1 MAPELLGQDYD
12 SKVDVW
18 SLGVISFMLLSSSM
32 PFYGKDRVQVI
43 KRIIRGK
50 FQFTS
55 KRWRNISTA
64 AKGFVERLLRTDP
77 EERPTAEQALQYT
90 WIDQDFDDYGTAP
103 DVDAM
108 DNIQAAIQ
116 SFAGYGKLKKLSL
129 MVIAYKSTSEGKKH
143 RDIDVHMETASFADR
158 NLTHS
163 LSLSKEIGFLRKM
176 FNRFD
181 KLKDGEI
188 SLAEFKEAFSEHYD
202 YTDEELERLFEG
214 IDIDGTGS
222 VHYSEFL
229 ASTIEAHGSIDEERL
244 AEAFDRIDCDDTG
257 YITSSNLKEFLGEDI
272 PDKYLTDIIDEADIR
287 QDHRIAYDEFLAM
300 WTDDG
305 DQLLKSAK
313 IQAQARRTTR
323 ATSAVSSVAS
333 TQVLTESG
341 RMDSSHGITGSF
353 FFEMQ
358 KKEEPIESDDA
369 VPSSEPVQS
378 DWV

>member
-18 SLGVISFMLLSSSM
+18 SLGVIAFMLLSSSM

-55 KRWRNISTA
+55 KRWRNISTP
-64 AKGFVERLLRTDP
+64 AKGFVERLLRVDP
-77 EERPTAEQALQYT
+77 EERPTAEQALQYA

-103 DVDAM
+103 DEDAM

-116 SFAGYGKLKKLSL
+116 SFAGYGKLKKLAL
-129 MVIAYKSTSEGKKH
+129 MVIAYKSTSE
-143 RDIDVHMETASFADR
+143 
-158 NLTHS
+158 
-163 LSLSKEIGFLRKM
+163 EIGFLRKM
-176 FNRFD
+176 FGRFD

-214 IDIDGTGS
+214 IDIDGTGN

-257 YITSSNLKEFLGEDI
+257 YITAADLKLFLGEEI
-272 PDKYLTDIIDEADIR
+272 PDKYLTDIIHEADIR

-305 DQLLKSAK
+305 DQLLKNAK

-323 ATSAVSSVAS
+323 AASAVSSVAS
-333 TQVLTESG
+333 TQVSTDSG
-341 RMDSSHGITGSF
+341 RMINSSDGITGSF
-353 FFEMQ
+353 FFEMR
-358 KKEEPIESDDA
+358 KNEEPIESDDA
-369 VPSSEPVQS
+369 VPSNEPVQS

>member
-18 SLGVISFMLLSSSM
+18 SLGVIAFMLLSSSM

-43 KRIIRGK
+43 KKIFRGK
-50 FQFTS
+50 FKFTS

-64 AKGFVERLLRTDP
+64 AKGFVERLLRKDP

-90 WIDQDFDDYGTAP
+90 WISQDFDEYGAAP

-108 DNIQAAIQ
+108 DSIQAAIH
-116 SFAGYGKLKKLSL
+116 SFAGYGQLKKLAL
-129 MVIAYKSTSEGKKH
+129 MVIAYKSTSE
-143 RDIDVHMETASFADR
+143 
-158 NLTHS
+158 
-163 LSLSKEIGFLRKM
+163 EIGFLRKM

-188 SLAEFKEAFSEHYD
+188 SLAEFKESFSEHYD
-202 YTDEELERLFEG
+202 YTDEELQKLFEG

-244 AEAFDRIDCDDTG
+244 AEAFDRIDSDDTG
-257 YITSSNLKEFLGEDI
+257 YITTSNLKEFLGEDI
-272 PDKYLTDIIDEADIR
+272 SDKYLTDIIDEADIR
-287 QDHRIAYDEFLAM
+287 QDKKIAYDEFLAM
-300 WTDDG
+300 WNDDG
-305 DQLLKSAK
+305 DRILKSAK
-313 IQAQARRTTR
+313 VQAQARRTTR
-323 ATSAVSSVAS
+323 AASTSAVSSIAS
-333 TQVLTESG
+333 TEALTDSE
-341 RMDSSHGITGSF
+341 RMTNSSDGITGSF
-353 FFEMQ
+353 FFERQ
-358 KKEEPIESDDA
+358 KYEEPIESDDA
-369 VPSSEPVQS
+369 VPSKEPVQS